1 MTNDKTDRIIKRILE
16 VDNFEN
22 MACCC
27 DNFSEFVTE
36 ILEWGVDHIAGVDFF
51 DSYKSFRDFTF
62 NPELDTIAAA
72 LDDYMAYADDEFAS
86 QDDLIGGLPVE
97 DRINSIND

>member
-1 MTNDKTDRIIKRILE
+1 MTNDKTDRIINSILE
-16 VDNFEN
+16 VDNFQI

-51 DSYKSFRDFTF
+51 DSFKSFRDFTF
-62 NPELDTIAAA
+62 TPDLDIDK
-72 LDDYMAYADDEFAS
+72 LDEFIFN
-86 QDDLIGGLPVE
+86 Q
-97 DRINSIND
+97 

>member
-62 NPELDTIAAA
+62 NSELDIKR
-72 LDDYMAYADDEFAS
+72 LEKNIKRSNFFFMK
-86 QDDLIGGLPVE
+86 LNRHC
-97 DRINSIND
+97 DRSF

>member
-1 MTNDKTDRIIKRILE
+1 MSPLNCPYSNSIIQIMPNDKTDRIIKRILE
-16 VDNFEN
+16 VDNCQN

-51 DSYKSFRDFTF
+51 DSFKSFRDFTF
-62 NPELDTIAAA
+62 NPELDIDK
-72 LDDYMAYADDEFAS
+72 LDEFIFN
-86 QDDLIGGLPVE
+86 Q
-97 DRINSIND
+97 